1 MTDAKTWKTL
11 DRNDM
16 LTLFAEKPATA
27 IAAMFGVTPGAVY
40 HRLKVFGIGASQVG
54 KHSPGPKKSFN
65 PPKEELDALY
75 ATKSMAQIAAFYGV
89 GETVVFT
96 RLKAHGIG
104 GISRSA
110 RMIGV
115 RKSAEHV
122 AKLRERRLVQVGDK
136 NPNWKGGIST
146 EGKLARSRRDY
157 RDWKLAVLQKAE
169 FKCERCGVEQ
179 GSVCECC
186 GARTS
191 LHAHH
196 KVPFSVNHDLRYV
209 VENGIALCGR
219 CHHQEHFGKSGELLE
234 TP

>member
-1 MTDAKTWKTL
+1 MTETRTWKTL

-16 LTLFAEKPATA
+16 IALFADKPATA

-40 HRLKVFGIGASQVG
+40 HRLKAFGIGAKEVG
-54 KHSPGPKKSFN
+54 KHSPGPKKSFD
-65 PPKEELDALY
+65 PPKEELVALY

-89 GETVVFT
+89 GESVVFT

-110 RMIGV
+110 RLSGV
-115 RKSAEHV
+115 CKSAEHV
-122 AKLRERRLVQVGDK
+122 EKMRNRITDQSGDK
-136 NPNWKGGIST
+136 NPNWKGGVSS
-146 EGKLARSRRDY
+146 EAKRARSRSEY
-157 RDWKLAVLQKAE
+157 RDWKLAVLQRAS

-179 GSVCECC
+179 GSVCKCC
-186 GARTS
+186 GARTV

-196 KVPFSVNHDLRYV
+196 KVQFAVDPSLRYV
-209 VENGIALCGR
+209 VENGIALCNR